1 MTILFSLSIIII
13 CYLLYSNQK
22 QKLLLVNYQENA
34 LEAFSSHE
42 DMKET
47 LRIGLYNRF
56 KRDLEMEKE
65 GNPLLFEQFAAEII
79 TTVRGA
85 RTYVTKGSGDFGID
99 IEEHSDEG
107 LYLGQVK
114 CYSDQNLVGFDPI
127 AIVHSQ
133 MIKQGAAGGYV
144 ITTSD
149 FSSNAYTYAKGLNID
164 LINGKQVVDLWLDYL
179 DAKHDHINGLQP
191 IPQMQN

>member
-1 MTILFSLSIIII
+1 MTILFTLSIIII
-13 CYLLYSNQK
+13 CYLLYSNK
-22 QKLLLVNYQENA
+22 RQKLLLVSYQENA

-65 GNPLLFEQFAAEII
+65 DNPLLFEQFAAEIM
-79 TTVRGA
+79 TTVRGG

-99 IEEHSDEG
+99 IEEHSNEG

-144 ITTSD
+144 ITTSE
-149 FSSNAYTYAKGLNID
+149 FTSNAYMYAEGLNID
-164 LINGKQVVDLWLDYL
+164 LINGKQVVELWLDYL
-179 DAKHDHINGLQP
+179 DPKHDPIEELQP
-191 IPQMQN
+191 ISQMSS